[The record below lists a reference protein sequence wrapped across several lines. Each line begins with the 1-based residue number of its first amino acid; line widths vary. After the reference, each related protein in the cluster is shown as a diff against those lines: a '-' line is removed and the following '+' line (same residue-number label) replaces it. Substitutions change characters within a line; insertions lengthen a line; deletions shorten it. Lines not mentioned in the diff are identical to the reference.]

1 MKSLYS
7 NLNLMSMVSAL
18 NEHFAA
24 YFHEATRPMRSL
36 LCGIVLAMLAF
47 ESIPSIRWMHRRFH
61 LSLMPG
67 SLNSYYRALKTCTVD
82 DSSWV
87 SHTIRRALSAI
98 PYDLADAPLFLSVD
112 DTIVA
117 KAGQCFDFVSK
128 LFDHAMHTGS
138 AYVNGHCF
146 VSLMLSVPVDKDIKG
161 GCSGGIHYLHVP
173 VVYCLWTKE
182 KTKLEMA
189 ADAIDAVMRDLEG
202 KHIVVLCDSWYPKK
216 KFISRILSHEN
227 ADIICNVRVDT
238 AIYDLPPA
246 RTGKRGR
253 PCKRGAQLSLDDF
266 ACTYSRCK
274 FKVGHRCVKTKIFG
288 DITVHAYVTV
298 SESGARRLFICTAEP
313 SEIRFGCASHTD
325 DPNTTVGDTD
335 REFLPLSLYSI
346 RWNIEVGYYEH
357 KTFWSLGR
365 YMLRRRC
372 GIERLLN
379 LICMAHASMRLL
391 PYVDTRFTRFKECS
405 PQEVRMAISK
415 QIQDELFLSRLADEA
430 SNTIN
435 SADILSVLR
444 DMVKHWN
451 NAA

>member
-98 PYDLADAPLFLSVD
+98 PSDLADAPLFLSVD

-146 VSLMLSVPVDKDIKG
+146 VSLMLSVPVDKDMKG
-161 GCSGGIHYLHVP
+161 GCPGGILQ
-173 VVYCLWTKE
+173 
-182 KTKLEMA
+182 
-189 ADAIDAVMRDLEG
+189 G
-202 KHIVVLCDSWYPKK
+202 
-216 KFISRILSHEN
+216 
-227 ADIICNVRVDT
+227 
-238 AIYDLPPA
+238 
-246 RTGKRGR
+246 
-253 PCKRGAQLSLDDF
+253 
-266 ACTYSRCK
+266 
-274 FKVGHRCVKTKIFG
+274 
-288 DITVHAYVTV
+288 
-298 SESGARRLFICTAEP
+298 
-313 SEIRFGCASHTD
+313 
-325 DPNTTVGDTD
+325 
-335 REFLPLSLYSI
+335 
-346 RWNIEVGYYEH
+346 
-357 KTFWSLGR
+357 
-365 YMLRRRC
+365 
-372 GIERLLN
+372 
-379 LICMAHASMRLL
+379 
-391 PYVDTRFTRFKECS
+391 
-405 PQEVRMAISK
+405 SK
-415 QIQDELFLSRLADEA
+415 
-430 SNTIN
+430 
-435 SADILSVLR
+435 
-444 DMVKHWN
+444 
-451 NAA
+451 NAARKRYEWPSANKFRMSYF

>member
-7 NLNLMSMVSAL
+7 NLNLMSMVFAL
-18 NEHFAA
+18 NEHFSA
-24 YFHEATRPMRSL
+24 YFHAATRPMRRL

-67 SLNSYYRALKTCTVD
+67 SLNSYYRALKISTVN
-82 DSSWV
+82 DSSLV
-87 SHTIRRALSAI
+87 SHTVRMALAAI
-98 PYDLADAPLFLSVD
+98 PSYLADAPLFLSVD
-112 DTIVA
+112 DTIIA

-128 LFDHAMHTGS
+128 LFDHAKHTGS
-138 AYVNGHCF
+138 TYVNGHCF
-146 VSLMLSVPVDKDIKG
+146 VSLMLSVPVGTDKKDE
-161 GCSGGIHYLHVP
+161 CSGIRYLHIP

-189 ADAIDAVMRDLEG
+189 ADAIDEVMKDLEG
-202 KHIVVLCDSWYPKK
+202 KHVFVLCDSWYPKK
-216 KFISRILSHEN
+216 KLITRVLSHEN

-266 ACTYSRCK
+266 DCTYSKGR
-274 FKVGHRCVKTKIFG
+274 FKMGHRCVKTKIFG

-298 SESGARRLFICTAEP
+298 SESGAKRLFICTAEP
-313 SEIRFGCASHTD
+313 SEIKIGCALPPD
-325 DPNTTVGDTD
+325 DSNRTVGGVD
-335 REFLPLSLYSI
+335 REFLPLNLYAI

-379 LICMAHASMRLL
+379 LICIAHASMRLL
-391 PYVDTRFTRFKECS
+391 PYVDARFAKFKDCS
-405 PQEVRMAISK
+405 PQEVRMAVSK
-415 QIQDELFLSRLADEA
+415 QIHDELFLSRLADVA
-430 SNTIN
+430 PNTIN
-435 SADILSVLR
+435 SAEFLSVLH
-444 DMVKHWN
+444 DMVMHWN

>member
-18 NEHFAA
+18 NEYFSA
-24 YFHEATRPMRSL
+24 YFHAATRPMRSL
-36 LCGIVLAMLAF
+36 LCGIILAMLAL
-47 ESIPSIRWMHRRFH
+47 ESTPSIRWMHRRLH
-61 LSLMPG
+61 LSLMSG
-67 SLNSYYRALKTCTVD
+67 SLNSYYRALKTSTVD
-82 DSSWV
+82 DSFLLH
-87 SHTIRRALSAI
+87 HTVRLALSAI
-98 PYDLADAPLFLSVD
+98 PSDMADAPLFLSVD
-112 DTIVA
+112 DTIIA
-117 KAGQCFDFVSK
+117 KAGKCFDFVSK

-146 VSLMLSVPVDKDIKG
+146 VSLMLSVPVGTDTKDG
-161 GCSGGIHYLHVP
+161 YSGIRYLHIP

-189 ADAIDAVMRDLEG
+189 ADAIDAVMKEMEG
-202 KHIVVLCDSWYPKK
+202 KHVFVLCDSWYPKK
-216 KFISRILSHEN
+216 KFITRILSHEN

-246 RTGKRGR
+246 PTGKRGR

-266 ACTYSRCK
+266 DCTYSNSR
-274 FKVGHRCVKTKIFG
+274 FKIGHRCVKTKIFG

-298 SESGARRLFICTAEP
+298 SESGAKRLFICTANP
-313 SEIRFGCASHTD
+313 SEIRIGCAVNSD
-325 DPNTTVGDTD
+325 DSNHIADDAD
-335 REFLPLSLYSI
+335 REFLPLSLYNI
-346 RWNIEVGYYEH
+346 RWNIEVGYYEQ

-372 GIERLLN
+372 GIGRLLN
-379 LICMAHASMRLL
+379 LICITHASMRLL
-391 PYVDTRFTRFKECS
+391 PYVDARFARFKDCS

-430 SNTIN
+430 QNTIN
-435 SADILSVLR
+435 SSEFLTLLH

-451 NAA
+451 VAA

>member
-1 MKSLYS
+1 MKSLYN

-18 NEHFAA
+18 NEYFSA
-24 YFHEATRPMRSL
+24 YFHAATRPMREL
-36 LCGIVLAMLAF
+36 LCGIVLAMLAL
-47 ESIPSIRWMHRRFH
+47 ESTPSIRWMHRRLH
-61 LSLMPG
+61 LSLMDG
-67 SLNSYYRALKTCTVD
+67 SLNSYYRALKTSTVE
-82 DSSWV
+82 DSSLV
-87 SHTIRRALSAI
+87 SHTVRIALSAI
-98 PYDLADAPLFLSVD
+98 PSDLADAPLFLSVD
-112 DTIVA
+112 DTIIA

-146 VSLMLSVPVDKDIKG
+146 VSLMLSVPIGTDTKD
-161 GCSGGIHYLHVP
+161 GCSGIRYLHVP
-173 VVYCLWTKE
+173 VVYRLWTKE

-189 ADAIDAVMRDLEG
+189 ADAIDEVMKALDE
-202 KHIVVLCDSWYPKK
+202 KHVFVLCDSWYPKK
-216 KFISRILSHEN
+216 KLITRILSHEN

-266 ACTYSRCK
+266 DCTCSKGK

-288 DITVHAYVTV
+288 DATVHAYVTV
-298 SESGARRLFICTAEP
+298 SESGGRRLFICTADP
-313 SEIRFGCASHTD
+313 SEIGIGCALHSD
-325 DPNTTVGDTD
+325 DSDCSAAGVD
-335 REFLPLSLYSI
+335 REFLPLSLYGI

-357 KTFWSLGR
+357 KTFWSLSR

-379 LICMAHASMRLL
+379 YA
-391 PYVDTRFTRFKECS
+391 RFARFKDCS

-415 QIQDELFLSRLADEA
+415 QIQDELFLSRLAAEA
-430 SNTIN
+430 QNAIN
-435 SADILSVLR
+435 SAEILSVLH

>member
-1 MKSLYS
+1 M
-7 NLNLMSMVSAL
+7 
-18 NEHFAA
+18 
-24 YFHEATRPMRSL
+24 
-36 LCGIVLAMLAF
+36 
-47 ESIPSIRWMHRRFH
+47 
-61 LSLMPG
+61 
-67 SLNSYYRALKTCTVD
+67 
-82 DSSWV
+82 
-87 SHTIRRALSAI
+87 
-98 PYDLADAPLFLSVD
+98 
-112 DTIVA
+112 
-117 KAGQCFDFVSK
+117 
-128 LFDHAMHTGS
+128 
-138 AYVNGHCF
+138 
-146 VSLMLSVPVDKDIKG
+146 
-161 GCSGGIHYLHVP
+161 
-173 VVYCLWTKE
+173 
-182 KTKLEMA
+182 
-189 ADAIDAVMRDLEG
+189 
-202 KHIVVLCDSWYPKK
+202 
-216 KFISRILSHEN
+216 
-227 ADIICNVRVDT
+227 
-238 AIYDLPPA
+238 
-246 RTGKRGR
+246 
-253 PCKRGAQLSLDDF
+253 
-266 ACTYSRCK
+266 
-274 FKVGHRCVKTKIFG
+274 GHRCVKTKIFG

-357 KTFWSLGR
+357 KTFWSLVR

-391 PYVDTRFTRFKECS
+391 PYVDTRFARFKECS

>member
-1 MKSLYS
+1 MKSLYN

-18 NEHFAA
+18 NEYFSA
-24 YFHEATRPMRSL
+24 YFHAATRPMRGL
-36 LCGIVLAMLAF
+36 LCGIVLAMLAL
-47 ESIPSIRWMHRRFH
+47 ESIPSIRWMHRRLH
-61 LSLMPG
+61 LSLMNG

-82 DSSWV
+82 DSSLV
-87 SHTIRRALSAI
+87 SHTVRIALSAI
-98 PYDLADAPLFLSVD
+98 PSGLADAPLFLSVD
-112 DTIVA
+112 DTIIA

-146 VSLMLSVPVDKDIKG
+146 VSLMLSVPIGTDMKDG
-161 GCSGGIHYLHVP
+161 GSGIRYLHVP
-173 VVYCLWTKE
+173 VVYRLWTKE

-189 ADAIDAVMRDLEG
+189 ADAVDEVMKELDG
-202 KHIVVLCDSWYPKK
+202 KHVFVLCDSWYPKK
-216 KFISRILSHEN
+216 KFINRILSHEN

-253 PCKRGAQLSLDDF
+253 PCKRGVQLSLDNF
-266 ACTYSRCK
+266 ACTYSKGK
-274 FKVGHRCVKTKIFG
+274 FKIGHRCVKTKIFG
-288 DITVHAYVTV
+288 DATVHAYVTV

-313 SEIRFGCASHTD
+313 SEIRIGCALHSD
-325 DPNTTVGDTD
+325 DSDCKAGGVD
-335 REFLPLSLYSI
+335 REFLPLSLYGI

-357 KTFWSLGR
+357 KTFWSLSR

-379 LICMAHASMRLL
+379 LICITHAAMRLL
-391 PYVDTRFTRFKECS
+391 PYVDARFAKFKDCS

-415 QIQDELFLSRLADEA
+415 QIQDELFLSRLADGA
-430 SNTIN
+430 QNAIN
-435 SADILSVLR
+435 SAEILSVLH

>member
-36 LCGIVLAMLAF
+36 LRGIVLAMLAF

-87 SHTIRRALSAI
+87 SHTIRMALSAI
-98 PYDLADAPLFLSVD
+98 PSDLADAPLFLSVD

-128 LFDHAMHTGS
+128 LFDHAMQTGS

-146 VSLMLSVPVDKDIKG
+146 VSLMLSVPVDKDMKG
-161 GCSGGIHYLHVP
+161 GCSGGICYLHVP

-189 ADAIDAVMRDLEG
+189 ADAIDAV
-202 KHIVVLCDSWYPKK
+202 
-216 KFISRILSHEN
+216 
-227 ADIICNVRVDT
+227 
-238 AIYDLPPA
+238 
-246 RTGKRGR
+246 
-253 PCKRGAQLSLDDF
+253 
-266 ACTYSRCK
+266 
-274 FKVGHRCVKTKIFG
+274 
-288 DITVHAYVTV
+288 
-298 SESGARRLFICTAEP
+298 
-313 SEIRFGCASHTD
+313 
-325 DPNTTVGDTD
+325 
-335 REFLPLSLYSI
+335 
-346 RWNIEVGYYEH
+346 YER

>member
-67 SLNSYYRALKTCTVD
+67 SLNSYYRA
-82 DSSWV
+82 
-87 SHTIRRALSAI
+87 
-98 PYDLADAPLFLSVD
+98 
-112 DTIVA
+112 
-117 KAGQCFDFVSK
+117 
-128 LFDHAMHTGS
+128 
-138 AYVNGHCF
+138 
-146 VSLMLSVPVDKDIKG
+146 
-161 GCSGGIHYLHVP
+161 
-173 VVYCLWTKE
+173 
-182 KTKLEMA
+182 
-189 ADAIDAVMRDLEG
+189 
-202 KHIVVLCDSWYPKK
+202 
-216 KFISRILSHEN
+216 
-227 ADIICNVRVDT
+227 
-238 AIYDLPPA
+238 
-246 RTGKRGR
+246 
-253 PCKRGAQLSLDDF
+253 
-266 ACTYSRCK
+266 
-274 FKVGHRCVKTKIFG
+274 
-288 DITVHAYVTV
+288 TVHAYVTV

-391 PYVDTRFTRFKECS
+391 PYVDTRFARFKECS

>member
-1 MKSLYS
+1 MRSLYS

-18 NEHFAA
+18 NEYFSA
-24 YFHEATRPMRSL
+24 YFRATTRPMRGL
-36 LCGIVLAMLAF
+36 LCGIILAMLAL
-47 ESIPSIRWMHRRFH
+47 ESIPSIRWMHRRFQ

-67 SLNSYYRALKTCTVD
+67 SLNSYYRALKTSTVD
-82 DSSWV
+82 DSFLV
-87 SHTIRRALSAI
+87 SHTVRMALSAI
-98 PYDLADAPLFLSVD
+98 PSDLAEAPLFLSVD
-112 DTIVA
+112 DTIIA
-117 KAGQCFDFVSK
+117 KVGQHFDFASK
-128 LFDHAMHTGS
+128 LFDHAMHTDR

-146 VSLMLSVPVDKDIKG
+146 VSLMLSVPVGTDMKDG
-161 GCSGGIHYLHVP
+161 YSGIRYLHIP

-189 ADAIDAVMRDLEG
+189 ADAIDAVMRELKD
-202 KHIVVLCDSWYPKK
+202 KHVFVLCDSWYPKK
-216 KFISRILSHEN
+216 KFITRILSHEN

-266 ACTYSRCK
+266 DCTYSKGR
-274 FKVGHRCVKTKIFG
+274 FKMGHRCVKTKIFG
-288 DITVHAYVTV
+288 DITVQAYVTV
-298 SESGARRLFICTAEP
+298 SESGAKQLFICTAEL
-313 SEIRFGCASHTD
+313 SEIRLDYALNSDASNRTAD
-325 DPNTTVGDTD
+325 DAD
-335 REFLPLSLYSI
+335 REFLPLNLYRI

-365 YMLRRRC
+365 YMLRRRH

-379 LICMAHASMRLL
+379 LICLTHAAMRLL
-391 PYVDTRFTRFKECS
+391 PYVNARFAKFKDCS

-430 SNTIN
+430 QNNIN
-435 SADILSVLR
+435 SAEILCVLR
-444 DMVKHWN
+444 DMVNHWN

>member
-18 NEHFAA
+18 NGYFSA
-24 YFHEATRPMRSL
+24 YFHAATRPMRRL

-47 ESIPSIRWMHRRFH
+47 ESTPSIRWLHRRFH

-67 SLNSYYRALKTCTVD
+67 SLNSYYRALKTCTVN
-82 DSSWV
+82 DSSLV
-87 SHTIRRALSAI
+87 SHTVRMALSAI
-98 PYDLADAPLFLSVD
+98 PSCLANAPVFLSVD
-112 DTIVA
+112 DTIIA

-138 AYVNGHCF
+138 TYVNGHCF
-146 VSLMLSVPVDKDIKG
+146 VSLMLSVPVGTDRKD
-161 GCSGGIHYLHVP
+161 GCHGIRYLHVP
-173 VVYCLWTKE
+173 VVYRLWTKE

-189 ADAIDAVMRDLEG
+189 ADAVDEVMKELG
-202 KHIVVLCDSWYPKK
+202 SKHVFVLCDSWYPKK
-216 KFISRILSHEN
+216 KLIARILSHEN

-266 ACTYSRCK
+266 DCTYSK
-274 FKVGHRCVKTKIFG
+274 GGFKMGHRCVKTKIFG
-288 DITVHAYVTV
+288 DATVHAYVTV
-298 SESGARRLFICTAEP
+298 SESGARRLFVCTAEP
-313 SEIRFGCASHTD
+313 SEIGIGCALHSD
-325 DPNTTVGDTD
+325 DSNRTAVGVD
-335 REFLPLSLYSI
+335 REFLPLSLYGI
-346 RWNIEVGYYEH
+346 RWNIEVCYYEH

-379 LICMAHASMRLL
+379 LICIAHASMRLL
-391 PYVDTRFTRFKECS
+391 PYVDVQFARFKDFS
-405 PQEVRMAISK
+405 PQEVRMSISK
-415 QIQDELFLSRLADEA
+415 QIQAEIFLGRLADETQ
-430 SNTIN
+430 NTIN
-435 SADILSVLR
+435 SAEILSVLR
-444 DMVKHWN
+444 DMVKQWN

>member
-18 NEHFAA
+18 NEYFSA
-24 YFHEATRPMRSL
+24 YFHAVTRPMRRL

-47 ESIPSIRWMHRRFH
+47 ESIPSIRWLHRRFH
-61 LSLMPG
+61 PSLMPG
-67 SLNSYYRALKTCTVD
+67 SLNSYYRALKTRTVN
-82 DSSWV
+82 DSSFV
-87 SHTIRRALSAI
+87 SHTVRMALSAI
-98 PYDLADAPLFLSVD
+98 PSCLANAPLFLSVD
-112 DTIVA
+112 DTIIA

-146 VSLMLSVPVDKDIKG
+146 VSLMLSVPVGADLKD
-161 GCSGGIHYLHVP
+161 GCSGIRYLHVP

-189 ADAIDAVMRDLEG
+189 ADAIDEVMKELDG
-202 KHIVVLCDSWYPKK
+202 KHVFVLCDSWYPKK
-216 KFISRILSHEN
+216 KLITRILSHEN

-253 PCKRGAQLSLDDF
+253 PCKRGTQLSLDDF
-266 ACTYSRCK
+266 DCTYSKGR
-274 FKVGHRCVKTKIFG
+274 FKLGHRCVKTKIFG
-288 DITVHAYVTV
+288 DATVHAYVTI

-313 SEIRFGCASHTD
+313 SEIGIGGALHSDDSDHTAD
-325 DPNTTVGDTD
+325 SVD

-365 YMLRRRC
+365 YMLRRGC

-379 LICMAHASMRLL
+379 LICIAHASMRLL
-391 PYVDTRFTRFKECS
+391 PYVDARFARFKDCS

-415 QIQDELFLSRLADEA
+415 QIHDELFLSRLADEA
-430 SNTIN
+430 QNTTCQRCRPQD
-435 SADILSVLR
+435 SP
-444 DMVKHWN
+444 
-451 NAA
+451 